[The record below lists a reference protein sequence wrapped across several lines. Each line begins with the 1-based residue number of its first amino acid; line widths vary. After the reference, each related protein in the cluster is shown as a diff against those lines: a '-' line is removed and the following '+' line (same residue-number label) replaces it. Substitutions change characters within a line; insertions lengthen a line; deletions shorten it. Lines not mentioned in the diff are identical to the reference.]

1 MHRHSLWWSTL
12 CYYMVKCSS
21 VFGHSYPYPVS
32 HLNILVDSTRTP
44 QCLVI
49 QMHNP
54 VMYGQRQNPCWNS
67 ASFAPPFWVPQSMQ
81 INDMGV
87 WLTNKLPNCIPFLV
101 TRGSH
106 ERDKNIQDEL
116 RRYFQGWIAV
126 LILMEIKFARYEIIL
141 RQIGFLI

>member
-1 MHRHSLWWSTL
+1 
-12 CYYMVKCSS
+12 
-21 VFGHSYPYPVS
+21 
-32 HLNILVDSTRTP
+32 
-44 QCLVI
+44 
-49 QMHNP
+49 
-54 VMYGQRQNPCWNS
+54 
-67 ASFAPPFWVPQSMQ
+67 MQ